1 VHTPDRPSGEP
12 PAGYQLVWSTKALE
26 DCRCGIF
33 ESELSTDD
41 RWLIGSIGNLW
52 FLHVL
57 YRCRPSFSYFVQ
69 LGTSLSCSVL
79 ESHGMMYYDL

>member
-1 VHTPDRPSGEP
+1 
-12 PAGYQLVWSTKALE
+12 
-26 DCRCGIF
+26 
-33 ESELSTDD
+33 LSTDD

-79 ESHGMMYYDL
+79 ESHVMMYYDL